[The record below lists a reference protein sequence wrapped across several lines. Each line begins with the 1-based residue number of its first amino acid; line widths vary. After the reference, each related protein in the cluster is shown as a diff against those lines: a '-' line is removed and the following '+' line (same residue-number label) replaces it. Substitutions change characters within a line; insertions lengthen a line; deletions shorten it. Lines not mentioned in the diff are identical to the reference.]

1 MQALFALKKIAPT
14 FAGGRPSFC
23 HPHFFI
29 CANCGGRRL
38 NLNGKK
44 SREIRQL
51 KIFWNFKEI

>member
-1 MQALFALKKIAPT
+1 MQALFAPKKIAPT

-23 HPHFFI
+23 RPHFFI

-44 SREIRQL
+44 NRGKSA
-51 KIFWNFKEI
+51 N